1 MGFDPM
7 EYSVTES
14 EVAML
19 RIVLSS
25 PFTEEVSVSLRT
37 ASGSADGKIIASMMH
52 LSNKEI

>member
-1 MGFDPM
+1 M